1 VAKLLRKSLD
11 GLLKPEHA
19 RAVETGIDVIGDI
32 AIVKLAEPVKDKGG
46 LVGETILRTSRNV
59 KVVFDQEG
67 GLEGDFRLRRLR
79 HLAGEN
85 RTLTTHKENGLRFMV
100 DVEKCYFSPR
110 LSTERARIAD
120 LVEDGEVVLNMFAG
134 VGPYS
139 ITIAK
144 RKKAEVH
151 SNELNET
158 AYRLH
163 LENNRLNKVEP
174 RMHMLNEDAMGLSE
188 ILGTR
193 FDRILMPH
201 PSQSDRFLGTAKKLL
216 KKEGG
221 WVHYYRHVSG
231 ANVEEARGSLGEELH
246 RILGEE
252 ADFTSRKVREIGPH
266 YIELVADIHVSG

>member
-1 VAKLLRKSLD
+1 MVKLLRDSLG
-11 GLLKPEHA
+11 GLLPPGQA
-19 RAVETGIDVIGDI
+19 RALETGIDIIGDI
-32 AIVKLAEPVKDKGG
+32 AIVKLSEEAKASGPV
-46 LVGETILRTSRNV
+46 VGEAIMASMKNV
-59 KVVFDQEG
+59 KAVFDQEG

-79 HLAGEN
+79 RIAGED
-85 RTLTTHKENGLRFMV
+85 RTLTLHRENMLRFKV

-144 RKKAEVH
+144 RKKAEVY

-163 LENNRLNKVEP
+163 LENNKLNKVEA
-174 RMHMLNEDAMGLSE
+174 RVKTLNLDAMVLPDH
-188 ILGTR
+188 LKVR

-201 PSQSDRFLGTAKKLL
+201 PSQSDRFLGTARALL
-216 KKEGG
+216 KEGG
-221 WVHYYRHVSG
+221 WIHYYRHVSG
-231 ANVEEARGSLGEELH
+231 ADIEEARANLNAELG
-246 RILGEE
+246 RTLGDG
-252 ADFTSRKVREIGPH
+252 ASFTSRKVREIGPH
-266 YIELVADIHVSG
+266 YIELVADIQANA

>member
-1 VAKLLRKSLD
+1 MVKLLRDSLG
-11 GLLKPEHA
+11 GLLPPGQA
-19 RAVETGIDVIGDI
+19 RALETGIDIIGDI
-32 AIVKLAEPVKDKGG
+32 AIVKLNEEARASGPV
-46 LVGETILRTSRNV
+46 VGEAIMASMKNV
-59 KVVFDQEG
+59 KAVFDQEG

-79 HLAGEN
+79 HIAGED
-85 RTLTTHKENGLRFMV
+85 RTLTLHRENMLRFMV

-144 RKKAEVH
+144 RKKAEVY

-163 LENNRLNKVEP
+163 LENNKLNKVEA
-174 RMHMLNEDAMGLSE
+174 RVRMLNLDAMALPE
-188 ILGTR
+188 HLKVR

-201 PSQSDRFLGTAKKLL
+201 PSQSDRFLGTARGLL
-216 KKEGG
+216 REGG
-221 WVHYYRHVSG
+221 WIHYYRHVSG
-231 ANVEEARGSLGEELH
+231 ADVEEARANLNADLR
-246 RILGEE
+246 RILGDR
-252 ADFTSRKVREIGPH
+252 ASFTSRKVREIGPH
-266 YIELVADIHVSG
+266 YIELVADIQATA

>member
-1 VAKLLRKSLD
+1 LVRLFRDSLS
-11 GLLKPEHA
+11 GVLPPGQA
-19 RAVETGIDVIGDI
+19 RALETGIDIIGDI
-32 AIVKLAEPVKDKGG
+32 AIVKLAGEAKASGPA
-46 LVGETILRTSRNV
+46 VGRAIMASMKNV
-59 KVVFDQEG
+59 KAVFDQEG

-79 HLAGEN
+79 HLAGEE
-85 RTLTTHKENGLRFMV
+85 RTLTMHRENMLRFMV

-144 RKKAEVH
+144 RKRVEVY

-163 LENNRLNKVEP
+163 LENNRLNKVEQ
-174 RMHMLNEDAMGLSE
+174 RMHMLNEDALGLSASMG
-188 ILGTR
+188 IK

-201 PSQSDRFLGTAKKLL
+201 PSQSDRFLAAARRLL
-216 KKEGG
+216 KKNG
-221 WVHYYRHVSG
+221 WMHYYRHVSG
-231 ANVEEARGSLGEELH
+231 ADVEEAQRGLEVEL
-246 RILGEE
+246 RGILGEGVV
-252 ADFTSRKVREIGPH
+252 FGSRRVREIGPH
-266 YIELVADIHVSG
+266 YLELVADIQAAD

>member
-1 VAKLLRKSLD
+1 LVKLLRDSLG
-11 GLLKPEHA
+11 GLLPPGQA
-19 RAVETGIDVIGDI
+19 RAIETGIDIIGDV
-32 AIVKLAEPVKDKGG
+32 AIVKLGEEARASGPV
-46 LVGETILRTSRNV
+46 VGEAIMASMKNV
-59 KVVFDQEG
+59 KAVFDQEG

-79 HLAGEN
+79 HIGGED
-85 RTLTTHKENGLRFMV
+85 RTLTLHRENMLRFMV

-144 RKKAEVH
+144 RKKAEVY

-163 LENNRLNKVEP
+163 LENNKLNKVEG
-174 RMHMLNEDAMGLSE
+174 RIKMMNLDAMVIPDHLDV
-188 ILGTR
+188 R

-201 PSQSDRFLGTAKKLL
+201 PSRSDRFLGTARALL
-216 KKEGG
+216 KDGG
-221 WVHYYRHVSG
+221 WMHYYRHVSG
-231 ANVEEARGSLGEELH
+231 ADVEEARTNLNAELR
-246 RILGEE
+246 RILGDR
-252 ADFTSRKVREIGPH
+252 ASFTSRKVREIGPH
-266 YIELVADIHVSG
+266 YIELVADIQVTG